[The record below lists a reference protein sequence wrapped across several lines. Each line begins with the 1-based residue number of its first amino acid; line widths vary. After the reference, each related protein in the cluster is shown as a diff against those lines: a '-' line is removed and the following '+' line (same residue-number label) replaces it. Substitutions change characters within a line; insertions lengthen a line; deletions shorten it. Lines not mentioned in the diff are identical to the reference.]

1 MAATPGGEYIVAI
14 AGNGTAYLYD
24 ALANTYTASRALYDQ
39 APVSYFAPMTAG
51 PNGGFFVVSGMTLS
65 SGLSLIGGSERP
77 GATQLAPPPAPGQ
90 PPVQTIVSAGQRNVA
105 AVFAI
110 DDHRFV
116 RLTTPVRQNTT
127 TVTRDD
133 VRPTLELVD
142 TRTGAQSV
150 VGIAPE
156 NPVQS
161 VFGNTRA
168 NVASKQLVV
177 DSKGTT
183 YAITLSGLSVIPM
196 TSSGSSSRP
205 QITGGARGVVNS
217 IDGSSDIRPG
227 SFITINGTNLA
238 QSATSMDLPLPTV
251 LGGSCV
257 VFNDVAIPLLQ
268 TSSGQIS
275 AQIPAEVRSGQNVV
289 QVRSLIAAQA
299 SDPIVVTLQR
309 PQ

>member
-1 MAATPGGEYIVAI
+1 
-14 AGNGTAYLYD
+14 
-24 ALANTYTASRALYDQ
+24 
-39 APVSYFAPMTAG
+39 
-51 PNGGFFVVSGMTLS
+51 
-65 SGLSLIGGSERP
+65 
-77 GATQLAPPPAPGQ
+77 
-90 PPVQTIVSAGQRNVA
+90 
-105 AVFAI
+105 
-110 DDHRFV
+110 
-116 RLTTPVRQNTT
+116 
-127 TVTRDD
+127 VTRDD

-142 TRTGAQSV
+142 TRTGAESV
-150 VGIAPE
+150 IGIAPE

-161 VFGNTRA
+161 VFGNARA

-196 TSSGSSSRP
+196 TSRSSSRP

-217 IDGSSDIRPG
+217 TDGSSEIRPG
-227 SFITINGTNLA
+227 SFIIINGTNLA
-238 QSATSMDLPLPTV
+238 QAATAMDLPLPTV

>member
-1 MAATPGGEYIVAI
+1 
-14 AGNGTAYLYD
+14 
-24 ALANTYTASRALYDQ
+24 
-39 APVSYFAPMTAG
+39 
-51 PNGGFFVVSGMTLS
+51 
-65 SGLSLIGGSERP
+65 
-77 GATQLAPPPAPGQ
+77 
-90 PPVQTIVSAGQRNVA
+90 
-105 AVFAI
+105 
-110 DDHRFV
+110 
-116 RLTTPVRQNTT
+116 VRQNTT

-161 VFGNTRA
+161 VFGNARA
-168 NVASKQLVV
+168 NVAAKQLAV

-217 IDGSSDIRPG
+217 TDGSSSIRPG

-238 QSATSMDLPLPTV
+238 QAATAMDLPLPTV

-289 QVRSLIAAQA
+289 QVRSLMAAQA

-309 PQ
+309 PQD